1 MAEVTRP
8 ARVHVLVDLQ
18 RRASSGGHVKVWE
31 RLAGAAVA
39 APDLVDL
46 TVHFAGDA
54 AATDVLAENV
64 RLQSHRPIFSSSRLP
79 FLAEVPDHA
88 DLAPF
93 HPELAQHLQ
102 SADLVHTTDAYFAF
116 ARTAEHVA
124 GRRGVPLVTSIHT
137 DTPRYSALFTAAT
150 IDHVFGN
157 GRLARLL
164 KDTAT
169 LPRRAEARL
178 LRRLEQHQRRC
189 AAVIVSRPEQ
199 IEPLTRS
206 LAADRPGSSENLAP
220 DLRVS
225 LLRRGIDREIFRPR
239 AAERA
244 WLERT
249 FDVPAGRLV
258 VLVVGR
264 LDRSKSVLTVAEAVR
279 LLAADGLRLHLLCV
293 GDGPDREA
301 VFERLGPLAS
311 CPGSLAQPDLA
322 RAYASADI
330 VAHPSRIE
338 ETSNVTLEALACGR
352 PVLVAAAS
360 GSGRHLVHGETGI
373 VVEDGEPATWGRALR
388 GLAADEALRAKLGA
402 RAAAWAARLFP
413 SWQQV
418 LLEDLMP
425 VWQRVIGARPAVAD
439 GGDAPIAKLQRSAR

>member
-1 MAEVTRP
+1 MGEVTRP
-8 ARVHVLVDLQ
+8 ARVHVLVDLH
-18 RRASSGGHVKVWE
+18 RRPSSGGHVKVWE

-39 APDLVDL
+39 ASDLVDL
-46 TVHFAGDA
+46 TVHFAGDS
-54 AATDVLAENV
+54 AATEALADNV
-64 RLQSHRPIFSSSRLP
+64 RFQSHRPIFSSSRLP

-93 HPELAQHLQ
+93 HPELAHQLQ
-102 SADLVHTTDAYFAF
+102 GAELLHTTDAYFAF

-150 IDHVFGN
+150 IDHVFGD

-164 KDTAT
+164 KETAT
-169 LPRRAEARL
+169 LPRRAEARM

-206 LAADRPGSSENLAP
+206 LTTDGVDPC
-220 DLRVS
+220 VS

-239 AAERA
+239 DPERP

-279 LLAADGLRLHLLCV
+279 LLAAEGLRLHLLCV

-311 CPGSLAQPDLA
+311 CPGSLAQSDLA

-330 VAHPSRIE
+330 VAHPSAIE

-373 VVEDGEPATWGRALR
+373 VVEDGEPATWARALR
-388 GLAADEALRAKLGA
+388 ALAVDDALRAQLGG
-402 RAAAWAARLFP
+402 RAADWAAHLFP
-413 SWQQV
+413 SWHQV
-418 LLEDLMP
+418 LLEDLVP
-425 VWQRVIGARPAVAD
+425 VWRRAIGARSAVAD
-439 GGDAPIAKLQRSAR
+439 GGDAPIARLQRSAR